1 MTDFIGIDISGEK
14 EIAAKLDKLPEQ
26 AADFGVEYAN
36 EYILNM
42 QQTYVP
48 YKYVSV
54 AQTGGWKSDAQRRY
68 VMAKIRSGEISV
80 PYNRTQTLR
89 KGWKLVG
96 KGRNQ
101 IVANEVDYAKYVK
114 DIRSQSQ
121 GHMLRGWEVI
131 PNELRNRAA
140 QILRRFDAGV
150 KAGIRAI
157 GLG

>member
-1 MTDFIGIDISGEK
+1 MSDFIGIDISGDVEL
-14 EIAAKLDKLPEQ
+14 AAKLDQLPDN

-36 EYILNM
+36 EYVLNM
-42 QQTYVP
+42 QRTYVP
-48 YKYVSV
+48 YKHVSV
-54 AQTGGWKSDAQRRY
+54 AQAGGWKSDKQRRY

-101 IVANEVDYAKYVK
+101 IIANEVSYAKYVK

-131 PNELRNRAA
+131 PNELRNKAA
-140 QILRRFDAGV
+140 QILRRFNAGV
-150 KAGIRAI
+150 KAGIKAI
-157 GLG
+157 GLE

>member
-1 MTDFIGIDISGEK
+1 MSELIGIDISGNK
-14 EIAAKLDKLPEQ
+14 ELAAKLDKLPAQ

-42 QQTYVP
+42 QRTYVP
-48 YKYVSV
+48 YKHVSV
-54 AQTGGWKSDAQRRY
+54 AQAGGWKSDAQRRY

-96 KGRNQ
+96 KGRGQ
-101 IVANEVDYAKYVK
+101 IVANEVDYAKWVK

-131 PNELRNRAA
+131 PNELRNKAE
-140 QILRRFDAGV
+140 QIVRRFEAGV
-150 KAGIRAI
+150 KAGMKKL
-157 GLG
+157 GLE